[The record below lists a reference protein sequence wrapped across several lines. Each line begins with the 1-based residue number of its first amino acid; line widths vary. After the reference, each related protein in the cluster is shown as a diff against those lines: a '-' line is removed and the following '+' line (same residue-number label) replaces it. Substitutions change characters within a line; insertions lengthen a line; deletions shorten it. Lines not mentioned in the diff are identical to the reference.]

1 MRTNISIIIL
11 SLDELKLLAKKRDIK
26 DYKNKPEK
34 KKEYLIRTL
43 SEPKTNISLSKK
55 ENRRHQK
62 DVNKSRHIF
71 SKSKIKQI
79 RKSLYDIKNPKNLS
93 KSKIKEVEKDL
104 LEFEKIFLSQK
115 SIMIIIKMNTEE

>member
-1 MRTNISIIIL
+1 M
-11 SLDELKLLAKKRDIK
+11 
-26 DYKNKPEK
+26 
-34 KKEYLIRTL
+34 
-43 SEPKTNISLSKK
+43 
-55 ENRRHQK
+55 
-62 DVNKSRHIF
+62 F

-79 RKSLYDIKNPKNLS
+79 RKCLYDIKNPKNLS